1 MGGMPHTCNGEGS
14 EGKERKKH
22 GVEGR
27 KWKEG
32 RKEKCHSTTCDNKL
46 NENHR
51 LDSDL
56 STYNKVSG
64 ITLCITEMAM
74 H

>member
-1 MGGMPHTCNGEGS
+1 MGGILVMGRA
-14 EGKERKKH
+14 GKERKGKKH

-32 RKEKCHSTTCDNKL
+32 RKEECHSMTCDNKL

-51 LDSDL
+51 LDSDF
-56 STYNKVSG
+56 STYNKLGG
-64 ITLCITEMAM
+64 ITLCITEMAT

>member
-1 MGGMPHTCNGEGS
+1 MPHTCNGERR

-32 RKEKCHSTTCDNKL
+32 RKEECHSTTCDNKL

-56 STYNKVSG
+56 STYNKLGG
-64 ITLCITEMAM
+64 IYAL
-74 H
+74 HN